1 LTGEIITMKTR
12 LLVSLPMF
20 LIIAA
25 GLALLVPL
33 AAYSQV
39 APPSG
44 ERLRTLAG
52 KFLVGYASH
61 DNFWTL
67 PDAATY
73 EATASSEFNI
83 LTPENQLKFG
93 AVEPQQNTFSFAAGD
108 MHVQFAQAHG
118 MQIHGHNLVWH
129 SQLPSWLTSKTWTA
143 ALLTGVMNNH
153 IDNVVGHYKGKIAI
167 WDVVNEGLNDDGTLR
182 ASIWETTI
190 GSQYIALAFQR
201 AHAADPNAILVY
213 NDFNLETVNAKSNAL
228 FNLVSGF
235 KQQGIPINAI
245 GLQMH
250 LTSGGIDISSLTA
263 NMQRFAQLGLQIYI
277 TEMDVRYPT
286 PISAANLQAQATI
299 YQNVLNACL
308 QQPACKGLQTWG
320 FTDKYSW
327 IPSTFAGQG
336 DALEFDANYAAK
348 PAYFA
353 LQSGLNALNNQGT
366 PDFALS
372 ANPASLS
379 LTRGASA
386 AAAIMVSRSGGFTG
400 SVSLSVS
407 GLPAGVTASFNPP
420 TTTTTSTLTLTSST
434 TAATGPATLTITGV
448 SGTLTHSTTISLTVN
463 SPGTGT
469 GGVTV
474 TPVINSNSAFFDDEG
489 VKLSN
494 TAPLTSLSI
503 TITVQATTGVTFS
516 GQYNTVGGQ
525 ILESH
530 SSTSAAITYQYN
542 LQAGQTVSPGT
553 NYLFDAQM
561 AANGTAHPTG
571 GDTFTVT
578 YTTGGQ
584 TFTQS
589 GHF

>member
-1 LTGEIITMKTR
+1 MKTR
-12 LLVSLPMF
+12 SPLSLRKF
-20 LIIAA
+20 LIIVVN
-25 GLALLVPL
+25 LALLVPL
-33 AAYSQV
+33 AMYGQV
-39 APPSG
+39 PPPSG
-44 ERLRTLAG
+44 ERLRALAG
-52 KFLVGYASH
+52 QFLVGYASH

-73 EATASSEFNI
+73 EATAGGEFNI

-108 MHVQFAQAHG
+108 MHVQFAQMHG

-129 SQLPSWLTSKTWTA
+129 SQLPGWLTSKTWTA

-167 WDVVNEGLNDDGTLR
+167 WDVVNEALNDDGTLR
-182 ASIWETTI
+182 TSIWETTI

-213 NDFNLETVNAKSNAL
+213 NDFNIETVNAKSDAL

-299 YQNVLNACL
+299 YKNVLNACL

-327 IPSTFAGQG
+327 IPSTFAGLG
-336 DALEFDANYAAK
+336 DALEFDANYSAK

-353 LQSGLNALNNQGT
+353 LQSGLATLSNQGM

-372 ANPASLS
+372 ANPSSLS
-379 LTRGASA
+379 VTRGASA
-386 AAAIMVSRSGGFTG
+386 SATIMVSRTGGFAG
-400 SVSLSVS
+400 SVSFSVS
-407 GLPAGVTASFNPP
+407 GLPAGVTASFNP
-420 TTTTTSTLTLTSST
+420 TATSSTSTLTLTASA

-474 TPVINSNSAFFDDEG
+474 TPVVNSNSAFFNDEG

-494 TAPLTSLSI
+494 TAALTSLSL
-503 TITVQATTGVTFS
+503 TITVQATAGVSFN

-525 ILESH
+525 ILQSH
-530 SSTSAAITYQYN
+530 SSTAATISYTFT
-542 LQAGQTVSPGT
+542 LAAGQTLPPGT
-553 NYLFDAQM
+553 NWLFDAQ
-561 AANGTAHPTG
+561 AAGNGTVHPTS
-571 GDTFTVT
+571 GDTFTVN
-578 YTTGGQ
+578 YVTGGATFSQ
-584 TFTQS
+584 T

>member
-1 LTGEIITMKTR
+1 MR
-12 LLVSLPMF
+12 ASSLLSLPKF
-20 LIIAA
+20 LLIAVQ
-25 GLALLVPL
+25 LALLTPL
-33 AAYSQV
+33 ALYGQV
-39 APPSG
+39 SPPSG

-67 PDAATY
+67 PDAAQY
-73 EATASSEFNI
+73 EATASGEFNI

-108 MHVQFAQAHG
+108 MHVQFAQTHG

-129 SQLPSWLTSKTWTA
+129 NQLPSWLTSKTWTA
-143 ALLTGVMNNH
+143 ALLTAVMNNH

-201 AHAADPNAILVY
+201 ARAADPNAILVY
-213 NDFNLETVNAKSNAL
+213 NDFNIETENAKSNAL

-235 KQQGIPINAI
+235 KRQGVPIDAI

-250 LTSGGIDISSLTA
+250 LTSGGIDISSLKA

-336 DALEFDANYAAK
+336 DALEFDANYSAK

-353 LQSGLNALNNQGT
+353 LQTGLGALNNQGT
-366 PDFALS
+366 PDFAVS
-372 ANPASLS
+372 TNPASLS
-379 LTRGASA
+379 VTRGATAS
-386 AAAIMVSRSGGFTG
+386 AAIMVSPTGGFAG
-400 SVSLSVS
+400 NVSLSVS
-407 GLPAGVTASFNPP
+407 GLPAGVTASFNPTA
-420 TTTTTSTLTLTSST
+420 TTGASTLTVAASA
-434 TAATGPATLTITGV
+434 TAATGPAILTITGV
-448 SGTLTHSTTISLTVN
+448 SGTLTHSTTISLAVN

-469 GGVTV
+469 GGVTA
-474 TPVINSNSAFFDDEG
+474 TTVINSNSPYFNDEG
-489 VKLSN
+489 VKVSN

-503 TITVQATTGVTFS
+503 TITVQATTGVTFN

-525 ILESH
+525 ILQSH
-530 SSTSAAITYQYN
+530 SSNGSTISYTFTLA
-542 LQAGQTVSPGT
+542 AGQTLPPGT
-553 NYLFDAQM
+553 SWLFDAQ
-561 AANGTAHPTG
+561 AGGNGTVHPTS
-571 GDTFTVT
+571 GDT
-578 YTTGGQ
+578 YTLNYVTGGGS
-584 TFTQS
+584 FTQN

>member
-1 LTGEIITMKTR
+1 LYGQ
-12 LLVSLPMF
+12 VS
-20 LIIAA
+20 
-25 GLALLVPL
+25 
-33 AAYSQV
+33 
-39 APPSG
+39 PPNG

-67 PDAATY
+67 PDAASY
-73 EATASSEFNI
+73 EATASGEFNI
-83 LTPENQLKFG
+83 LTPENQLKFA

-108 MHVQFAQAHG
+108 MHVQFAQTHG

-129 SQLPSWLTSKTWTA
+129 NQLPNWLTSKTWTA

-167 WDVVNEGLNDDGTLR
+167 WDVVNEALNDDGTLR

-190 GSQYIALAFQR
+190 GSQYVALAFQR

-213 NDFNLETVNAKSNAL
+213 NDFNIETVNAKSDAL

-235 KQQGIPINAI
+235 KQQGIPIDAI

-250 LTSGGIDISSLTA
+250 LTSGGVDISSLTA

-286 PISAANLQAQATI
+286 PISTANLQAQATI
-299 YQNVLNACL
+299 YRNVLNACL

-336 DALEFDANYAAK
+336 DALEFDANYSAK

-353 LQSGLNALNNQGT
+353 LQSGLGALSNQGT

-379 LTRGASA
+379 VTRGASTSA
-386 AAAIMVSRSGGFTG
+386 TIMVSRTGGFAG

-407 GLPAGVTASFNPP
+407 GLPAGATASFNPAA
-420 TTTTTSTLTLTSST
+420 TIGTSTLTLTASA
-434 TAATGPATLTITGV
+434 TATIGPATLTITGV
-448 SGTLTHSTTISLTVN
+448 SGTLSHSSTISLVVN

-469 GGVTV
+469 GGVMV
-474 TPVINSNSAFFDDEG
+474 TPVINSNSNFFDDEG
-489 VKLSN
+489 LKLSN
-494 TAPLTSLSI
+494 TAAITALSL
-503 TITVQATTGVTFS
+503 TITVQNTGGISFS
-516 GQYNTVGGQ
+516 GQYNTVGGSIAQ
-525 ILESH
+525 SH
-530 SSTSAAITYQYN
+530 GGAASAITYQFS
-542 LQAGQTVSPGT
+542 LSPGQTLSPGT

-561 AANGTAHPTG
+561 GATGTAHPTS
-571 GDTFTVT
+571 GDTFTAT